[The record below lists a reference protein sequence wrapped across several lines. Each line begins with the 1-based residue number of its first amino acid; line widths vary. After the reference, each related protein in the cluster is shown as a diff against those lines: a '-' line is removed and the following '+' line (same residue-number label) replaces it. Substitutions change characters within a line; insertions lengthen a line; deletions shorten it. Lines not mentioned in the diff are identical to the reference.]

1 MLWRQISTEIAMPKT
16 SARFNPPVAVIT
28 ASKKGGTG
36 KTMLAATVAD
46 LFTLNGYALAVF
58 QADDKMR
65 LATMLGTKVVGLRPD
80 PDLVLTD
87 PALIRRSFTPFY
99 SACAQASAN
108 KTSVLL
114 DVGADE
120 VENVANY
127 LNDVEI
133 EDDLATWKLPLIV
146 MVPTLSEA
154 NSINSAAVTIDRFR
168 QAVPSAH
175 IVLVENNFGR
185 GPLDSLPASGPARQE
200 FEKHL
205 KPLLAGVTRMS
216 MPGIVTDFWK
226 PYEDRGIRFL
236 KAIAMDKE
244 EGAKRLSMEIGDVK
258 IARRAVTLYFAA
270 MHAELSHIVVLPKG
284 GM

>member
-1 MLWRQISTEIAMPKT
+1 MPKT
-16 SARFNPPVAVIT
+16 TLRFSPPMAVIT

-46 LFTLNGYALAVF
+46 LFAVNGYALAVF

-65 LATMLGTKVVGLRPD
+65 LATMLGTNVVGLRPD
-80 PDLVLTD
+80 PDRVLDD
-87 PALIRRSFTPFY
+87 PALIRRAFTPFY
-99 SACAQASAN
+99 SACTQASAT

-154 NSINSAAVTIDRFR
+154 DSINSAAVTIARFR
-168 QAVPSAH
+168 KAVPSAH

-185 GPLDSLPASGPARQE
+185 GPLDSLPASGPAREE

-216 MPGIVTDFWK
+216 MPAIVTDFWK

-244 EGAKRLSMEIGDVK
+244 EGAKRLAMEIGDVK
-258 IARRAVTLYFAA
+258 IARRAVTLYFTA
-270 MHAELSHIVVLPKG
+270 MHAELSRIIVLPRG